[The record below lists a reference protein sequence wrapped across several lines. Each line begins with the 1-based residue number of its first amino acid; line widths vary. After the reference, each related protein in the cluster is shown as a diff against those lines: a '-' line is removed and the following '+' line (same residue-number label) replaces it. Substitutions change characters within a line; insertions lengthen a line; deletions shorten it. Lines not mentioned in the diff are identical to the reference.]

1 MTPRHK
7 NPSLS
12 PVGNRDRKRGSRA
25 PEPKPPET
33 IWTLLDRLLARP
45 PGSVAA
51 AEVVDE
57 IRGRR

>member
-1 MTPRHK
+1 MTAKHK
-7 NPSLS
+7 NPSHS

-25 PEPKPPET
+25 PEPKPEET

-45 PGSVAA
+45 AGSVEAA
-51 AEVVDE
+51 AVVDE